1 MNRITLFASLLL
13 ACLIFKVHGQN
24 PQEVLTKM
32 DALMSAPVDRVATVQ
47 MTVTNKRGE
56 SKTREAE
63 LKQMGSEY
71 RLYRYTKP
79 ENKAGIA
86 TLSLP
91 DGKMWLYMPAF
102 GKAIKITLL
111 SKSQAFTG
119 TDFSYEDMSGIP
131 YSNRYQ
137 ANFVNSENEKELLLD
152 LSPKSDQT
160 EYSRILLSL
169 NKQYGYPVQMAFY
182 DKNGAYIKKADYSY
196 TKEGGYWY
204 AKQVV
209 MTDLRKDHS
218 TAIEIKDIRFD
229 TGLSEKDFTIEIL
242 KTPSESN

>member
-1 MNRITLFASLLL
+1 MNKITLVASLIL
-13 ACLIFKVHGQN
+13 AGLFFQVHGQN
-24 PQEVLTKM
+24 PQEVLKKM
-32 DALMSAPVDRVATVQ
+32 DDLMSAPIDRVATVQ

-63 LKQMGSEY
+63 LKQMGAGY

-131 YSNRYQ
+131 YSDRYT
-137 ANFVNSENEKELLLD
+137 ANFENSQNEKELLLN
-152 LSPKSDQT
+152 LSPKSKQT
-160 EYSRILLSL
+160 EYSRILLAL
-169 NKQYGYPVQMAFY
+169 NKQYGYPTQMAFY
-182 DKNGAYIKKADYSY
+182 DQNGAYIKKADYNY
-196 TKEGGYWY
+196 TKQGGYWY
-204 AKQVV
+204 AKEVV

-218 TAIEIKDIRFD
+218 TAIEIMNIRFD
-229 TGLSEKDFTIEIL
+229 TGLSEKDFTIDVL
-242 KTPSESN
+242 KTPSESD

>member
-1 MNRITLFASLLL
+1 MNRIALLASLILVG
-13 ACLIFKVHGQN
+13 LIVRVHGQN
-24 PQEVLTKM
+24 PQEVLKKM
-32 DALMSAPVDRVATVQ
+32 DELMSAPEDRVATVQ
-47 MTVTNKRGE
+47 MTVTNRRGE
-56 SKTREAE
+56 AKTREAE
-63 LKQMGSEY
+63 LKQIGSGY

-79 ENKAGIA
+79 EKKAGIA

-91 DGKMWLYMPAF
+91 DGTMWLYMPAF

-131 YSNRYQ
+131 YSDRYE
-137 ANFVNSENEKELLLD
+137 AEFVNSQDEEELLLD
-152 LSPKSDQT
+152 LSPKSDKT
-160 EYSRILLSL
+160 EYSRILVSL
-169 NKQYGYPVQMAFY
+169 DKQYGYPIEMAFY
-182 DKNGAYIKKADYSY
+182 DKNGAYIKKADYKY
-196 TKEGGYWY
+196 TKQGGYWY
-204 AKQVV
+204 AEQVV

-229 TGLSEKDFTIEIL
+229 TGLSEKDFTIETL